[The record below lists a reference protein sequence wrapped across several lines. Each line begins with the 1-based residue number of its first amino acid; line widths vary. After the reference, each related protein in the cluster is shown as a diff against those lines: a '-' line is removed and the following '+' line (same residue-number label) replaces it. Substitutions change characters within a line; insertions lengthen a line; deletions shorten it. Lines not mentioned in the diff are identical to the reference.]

1 VNHLA
6 YSGGM
11 TGRANYI
18 KLAEY
23 SDELQAIEEKFD
35 ESQNFMSIVFEK
47 VVEREQQTQF
57 ISQNLF

>member
-1 VNHLA
+1 
-6 YSGGM
+6 M